1 MTLGIKND
9 RVFLLIFRLLEY
21 DEVVFYGVMLQPI
34 TIQIWC
40 NISRMHDS
48 TFVMDWLFSLH
59 TAEWKG
65 ARMDHKRLLFSISVA
80 KDAKGL
86 VP

>member
-1 MTLGIKND
+1 MI
-9 RVFLLIFRLLEY
+9 VFLLIFRLLEY
-21 DEVVFYGVMLQPI
+21 DEVVFYGVMFISMLQPI
-34 TIQIWC
+34 TIQIWY

-48 TFVMDWLFSLH
+48 TFVIDRLLH
-59 TAEWKG
+59 TAEWKRK
-65 ARMDHKRLLFSISVA
+65 RMDHKRFLFSILVA